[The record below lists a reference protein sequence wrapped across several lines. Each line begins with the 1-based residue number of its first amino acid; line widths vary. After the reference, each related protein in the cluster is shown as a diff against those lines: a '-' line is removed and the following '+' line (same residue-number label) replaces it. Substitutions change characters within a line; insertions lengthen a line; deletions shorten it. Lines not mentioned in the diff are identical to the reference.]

1 VLGSPFQ
8 HQRERSPRQA
18 ALDHVERANVDQRL
32 MLGVE
37 RMEMRRPVVAPE
49 DLDQDAVEGAD
60 RGNATIPQGS
70 SDGADCTWRGTG
82 LPPRAAIDWA
92 FC

>member
-1 VLGSPFQ
+1 
-8 HQRERSPRQA
+8 
-18 ALDHVERANVDQRL
+18 
-32 MLGVE
+32 MLGIK
-37 RMEMRRPVVAPE
+37 RMEMWWGVIAPE
-49 DLDQDAVEGAD
+49 DLDQDAVGGAD